1 MKLSALSLLLAFVS
15 GSCVEMLQGP
25 RTVRQYDLQAWE
37 GAPTRD
43 LQMHPLFSTLPKRV
57 ERLSDGAEFWTFSNC
72 LEQQQPISCNTSGSS
87 MSKAYES
94 STSCSGGETNTTCCY
109 NQFLVQGD
117 HVASYRAI
125 GNCYTDCS
133 TRPASRQCGS

>member
-1 MKLSALSLLLAFVS
+1 MSLSVWALLLAFVNF
-15 GSCVEMLQGP
+15 SCVEMLQETK
-25 RTVRQYDLQAWE
+25 TVRQYDLKAWE

-43 LQMHPLFSTLPKRV
+43 LQTHPLFSTLSKRV
-57 ERLSDGAEFWTFSNC
+57 ERLNDGEEFWTYSNC

-87 MSKAYES
+87 MSKTYES
-94 STSCSGGETNTTCCY
+94 STSCSGGGTHTTCCY

-117 HVASYRAI
+117 HVMSYRAI